1 MSKNNIAKL
10 LKTESPFFTISS
22 LQAVFNLTRESA
34 RTTASRLVSS
44 GVLTRLCRDL
54 FVLAGRKYSL
64 FALANALYQPSVV
77 SLETALNYWGL
88 IVQDPQVI
96 SSISLGSYRY
106 NIEKTDF
113 VYRRINPSLFRFG
126 QKKADDFFIAEPEK
140 AFLDTIYMKSKGLL
154 DLSSEDINM
163 DKLDR
168 ERLEYY
174 SLPYPAVVKK
184 MMSHYQSYSY
194 EAK

>member
-1 MSKNNIAKL
+1 MGKNNFAKL
-10 LKTESPFFTISS
+10 LNTESPFFTISS
-22 LQAVFNLTRESA
+22 LQATFNITRESA
-34 RTTASRLVSS
+34 RTAACRLVDR

-88 IVQDPQVI
+88 MVQDPQVI
-96 SSISLGSYRY
+96 FSVGLGSYRFKI
-106 NIEKTDF
+106 NHTDF
-113 VYRRINPSLFRFG
+113 IYRQINPSLFRFG
-126 QKKADDFFIAEPEK
+126 QKKIEDFYIAEPEK
-140 AFLDTIYMKSKGLL
+140 AVLDTLYMKSKGLA
-154 DLSSEDINM
+154 DLLPEDINM
-163 DKLDR
+163 DKLDN

-184 MMSHYQSYSY
+184 MITFYQSYSY

>member
-1 MSKNNIAKL
+1 MGKNNFAKL
-10 LKTESPFFTISS
+10 LNTESPFFTISS
-22 LQAVFNLTRESA
+22 LQATFNITRESA
-34 RTTASRLVSS
+34 RTAACRLVDR

-88 IVQDPQVI
+88 VVQDPQVI
-96 SSISLGSYRY
+96 FSVGLGSYRY
-106 NIEKTDF
+106 KIDRTNFI
-113 VYRRINPSLFRFG
+113 YRQINPSIFRFG
-126 QKKADDFFIAEPEK
+126 QKKIDDFFITEPEK
-140 AFLDTIYMKSKGLL
+140 AVLDTLYMKSKGLA
-154 DLSSEDINM
+154 DLLPEDINM
-163 DKLDR
+163 DKLDNK
-168 ERLEYY
+168 RLEYY

-184 MMSHYQSYSY
+184 MIALYQSHSY